1 MRLLAKIF
9 ATLVCFFSLPQSWG
23 QQLPDNQQ
31 SHASELVVRLVLE
44 RRDFQVGQSIPV
56 TIEVSNCGDNP
67 LLVGN
72 FILRGSGGTPV
83 SRIEFELKDAEG
95 RIIPS
100 NYEVINDSFGA
111 KKGPNAAAAFL
122 SSYVLLYPEY
132 SLKTQVRISPRQYQM
147 LKNPG
152 TYILSATYS
161 SNGTSY
167 PPAYRQAGL
176 TDDDVKSVPFR
187 AWNGKLSTND
197 VRFQI
202 RASRPT
208 TKK

>member
-1 MRLLAKIF
+1 LAK
-9 ATLVCFFSLPQSWG
+9 
-23 QQLPDNQQ
+23 
-31 SHASELVVRLVLE
+31 
-44 RRDFQVGQSIPV
+44 RDFQVGQSIPV
-56 TIEVSNCGDNP
+56 TIGVSNCGDNP

-95 RIIPS
+95 HVIPS
-100 NYEVINDSFGA
+100 NYEVINDSLGA
-111 KKGPNAAAAFL
+111 RKESSAAAGFL

-132 SLKTQVRISPRQYQM
+132 SLNTTLRISPHQYVM

-176 TDDDVKSVPFR
+176 TDDDVKSMPFR
-187 AWNGKLSTND
+187 AWNGRLSTND
-197 VRFQI
+197 VQFRV
-202 RASRPT
+202 RASQPT
-208 TKK
+208 TKKEKGHSQPSPR